1 MEHDGASASFKF
13 ELVEEHDPDRLKK
26 TKEETEEDMSYH
38 DDDDKEDM
46 SYHDEDDKE
55 DMSYHDD
62 DEDSED
68 KEKRFLTNQERDLF
82 ALITNGD

>member
-1 MEHDGASASFKF
+1 
-13 ELVEEHDPDRLKK
+13 
-26 TKEETEEDMSYH
+26 MSYH